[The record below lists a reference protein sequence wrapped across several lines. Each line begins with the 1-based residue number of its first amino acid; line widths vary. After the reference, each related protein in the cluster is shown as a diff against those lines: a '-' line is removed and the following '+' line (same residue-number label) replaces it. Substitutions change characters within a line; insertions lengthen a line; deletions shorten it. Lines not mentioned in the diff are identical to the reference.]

1 MFASV
6 PAGLCG
12 PAEAAKWSRGMA
24 MSMKEKLLIFWILAM
39 AVFSLV
45 FHHSWAIAIE
55 ALGKVV
61 ATNVISLPGL
71 AKFTAGMLGMF
82 FLH

>member
-1 MFASV
+1 MFSSV
-6 PAGLCG
+6 PAGPCR
-12 PAEAAKWSRGMA
+12 PAEDAKWSRGMA
-24 MSMKEKLLIFWILAM
+24 MSMKEKVLILWILAM

-55 ALGKVV
+55 ALGKVI
-61 ATNVISLPGL
+61 ATNFISLPGL
-71 AKFTAGMLGMF
+71 AKFAAGIFGMF